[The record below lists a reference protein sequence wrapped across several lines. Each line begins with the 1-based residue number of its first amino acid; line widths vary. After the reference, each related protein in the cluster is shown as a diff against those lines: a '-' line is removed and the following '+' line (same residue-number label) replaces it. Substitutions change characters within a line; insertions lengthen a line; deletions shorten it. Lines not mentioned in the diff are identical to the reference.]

1 MMTARLHSTGNCK
14 ATTDR
19 ITQPQQPHT
28 SAQHDEQSA
37 SAAKHVDRLAI
48 VRLTLRERNQLGC
61 HVRYSAASR
70 RAHCGPT
77 GSNQG
82 RRAKIGQLEV
92 KGSVQEEI
100 LDLDVAVHHTGRVAR
115 VQPRHEPVKVRARKR
130 LVKWTSLD

>member
-1 MMTARLHSTGNCK
+1 MTARLHSTGNCK

-48 VRLTLRERNQLGC
+48 VRLTLRERQQLGR

-70 RAHCGPT
+70 RAHCGPA
-77 GSNQG
+77 GANQA
-82 RRAKIGQLEV
+82 RRAEIGQLEV
-92 KGSVQEEI
+92 KIRAQEEI
-100 LDLDVAVHHTGRVAR
+100 LELDVAVHHAGRVAR
-115 VQPRHEPVKVRARKR
+115 VEPRHKLVKVRARQR
-130 LVKWTSLD
+130 LVERTGLD